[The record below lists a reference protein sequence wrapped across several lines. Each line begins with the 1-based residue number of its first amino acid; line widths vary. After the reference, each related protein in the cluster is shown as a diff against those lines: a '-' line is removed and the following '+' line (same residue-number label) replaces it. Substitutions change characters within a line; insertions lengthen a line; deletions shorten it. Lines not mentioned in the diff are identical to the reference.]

1 MGLKFINGDRV
12 EVVLVPSEAEVKK
25 AIEAVGELMRI
36 KINDYILDQLTSDQL
51 KNCIRQFQAE
61 LRKRE
66 SE

>member
-1 MGLKFINGDRV
+1 MGLKFINGDRF

-36 KINDYILDQLTSDQL
+36 KKNDYILDQLTSDQL